1 MATTAHGPG
10 TVHAPPQPS
19 KAQMSQANATEL
31 FKYNHWNGKILT
43 RCHHRKM
50 DNKSHSVSTLGRH
63 DRLRPPSLECF
74 LASSRESARCY
85 TQLHRRC
92 GDCAL
97 SPTTAVNSWCCCSFR
112 TLGGPYLSWMSK
124 IRQVRKETGSTR
136 LDQTQGSE
144 CTSIEDMVVPGECW
158 RGCGEARAGT
168 VCDERERGKKIRMKE
183 TAT

>member
-10 TVHAPPQPS
+10 TVPAPPQPS

-43 RCHHRKM
+43 RYHHRKM

-85 TQLHRRC
+85 TQLHV
-92 GDCAL
+92 DVA
-97 SPTTAVNSWCCCSFR
+97 TA
-112 TLGGPYLSWMSK
+112 PYHQQPL
-124 IRQVRKETGSTR
+124 
-136 LDQTQGSE
+136 
-144 CTSIEDMVVPGECW
+144 
-158 RGCGEARAGT
+158 
-168 VCDERERGKKIRMKE
+168 
-183 TAT
+183 